1 MPVRFDDIGHLLKA
15 FRMGSGMSADQVAQ
29 KIGISRAALYRYEN
43 GEVAKIDT
51 LDRLAARKVAGC
63 ATVQREL
70 DALVAALEGGDNGNA
85 ARAT

>member
-1 MPVRFDDIGHLLKA
+1 MALRARLEKLKA
-15 FRMGSGMSADQVAQ
+15 RQSIKVAWINPAQ
-29 KIGISRAALYRYEN
+29 R
-43 GEVAKIDT
+43 DT